1 MSLATPKLIQEL
13 QRRLYLKAKQEL
25 SQASDGLARRM
36 PLPRA
41 ICTDPRSRQSHS
53 GAGEAAQALRL
64 NLIREPDAGK
74 PHVRFDEGVLET
86 GLRSA
91 LFGHEGGNSRTQTR
105 EGPCESPRQH
115 STLPN
120 LMVDSTELSA
130 STFWT
135 FMYGAPARTG
145 E

>member
-1 MSLATPKLIQEL
+1 MSLATPKSIQEL
-13 QRRLYLKAKQEL
+13 QRRLYLKAKQEP
-25 SQASDGLARRM
+25 SQASGGLARRM

-41 ICTDPRSRQSHS
+41 LSVRDPRSRQSHS

-91 LFGHEGGNSRTQTR
+91 LFGHEGGNSRIQTR
-105 EGPCESPRQH
+105 DGPYELPRQH
-115 STLPN
+115 STLPIFGAN
-120 LMVDSTELSA
+120 STGIKLLII
-130 STFWT
+130 
-135 FMYGAPARTG
+135 
-145 E
+145 